1 MTKLESAEK
10 EKEEPISS
18 AAEAAKT
25 MRTNLYLDDT
35 YGTDNLYSSIGTRLA
50 SSPKVMLSNSISIKS
65 ILSTF
70 DGTMRFK
77 IGMKN

>member
-1 MTKLESAEK
+1 MIHMVLIIYT
-10 EKEEPISS
+10 
-18 AAEAAKT
+18 AA
-25 MRTNLYLDDT
+25 L
-35 YGTDNLYSSIGTRLA
+35 GTRPA